1 MPTKTAS
8 SKAAMISSIMSE
20 IDSLNKEAAA
30 IEAASKSLQIKIYKT
45 QSKIYE
51 YVNETNQ
58 RRTQK

>member
-1 MPTKTAS
+1 MTAKKR
-8 SKAAMISSIMSE
+8 SKVDRMAAILSE
-20 IDSLNKEAAA
+20 IDALNKEAVE
-30 IEAASKSLQIKIYKT
+30 IEKAGKALQNKIYKT

>member
-1 MPTKTAS
+1 MTARKKTKADRIV
-8 SKAAMISSIMSE
+8 AILSE
-20 IDSLNKEAAA
+20 IDALNKEA
-30 IEAASKSLQIKIYKT
+30 IEIEKAGKALQNKIYKT